1 MDRTKSIAKDWET
14 HSYYEQVE
22 SQAAIN
28 AFWADWSP
36 FRPLFDTLNLSR
48 TVELACG
55 HGRHA
60 AQIAGRCGEL
70 VLLDINQTN
79 IDYCTERFAGRD
91 NVRVQIN
98 DGRSFEGIADGWATA
113 IYCYDAMV
121 HFELMDVMGYIHET
135 ARALAPGGRAL
146 YHHSNLSRYPG
157 REYHQNPHHRNFMS
171 IAMFR
176 HFAVRAGLKVV
187 ASHPISWGQ
196 GADYV
201 EDIDAMTLLYKMPVE

>member
-1 MDRTKSIAKDWET
+1 VDRTKSIAKDWET
-14 HSYYEQVE
+14 HTYYQQVE
-22 SQAAIN
+22 TQAALN
-28 AFWADWSP
+28 SFWADWSM
-36 FRPLFDTLNLSR
+36 FRPLFDTLDLYR

-60 AQIAGRCGEL
+60 AQIADRCGEL

-79 IDYCTERFAGRD
+79 IDFCSDRFAGQA
-91 NVRVQIN
+91 NVRTEIT
-98 DGRSFEGIADGWATA
+98 DGRSLGKIPDAWATA

-121 HFELMDVMGYIHET
+121 HFEATDVIGYLQDT
-135 ARALAPGGRAL
+135 VRALAPGGRAL

-171 IAMFR
+171 IPMFK
-176 HFAVRAGLKVV
+176 HFAMRAGLRVV
-187 ASHPISWGQ
+187 ASQPVSWGH

-201 EDIDAMTLLYKMPVE
+201 EDIDAVTLLYKMPAR